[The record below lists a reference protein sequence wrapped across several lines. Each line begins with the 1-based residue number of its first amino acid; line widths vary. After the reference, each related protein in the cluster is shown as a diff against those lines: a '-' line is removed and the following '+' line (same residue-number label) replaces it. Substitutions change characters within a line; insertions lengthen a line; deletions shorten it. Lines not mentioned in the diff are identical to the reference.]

1 MQKQKTEKEDFRV
14 GDILQNANKQ
24 TNKQSWIDARVWR
37 CVIEFLNKATH
48 AMCVQ
53 LFWSFW
59 YHKSKQHMRRELL
72 LLLLLLVSSRASL
85 FSVSPP
91 SSTQILL
98 SLSTVYIRNQWFCT
112 CLIVAAFVNPPSY
125 PSTVLV
131 CRPAC
136 PVSHRADYNIAIRTT
151 PFLEF
156 HNTTLSSPPL
166 CAVRVVTLLR
176 AHTQQ
181 AMILGRRRRWIVCKK
196 RERWQ

>member
-1 MQKQKTEKEDFRV
+1 MQKQKTEKEDFRL
-14 GDILQNANKQ
+14 GDILQQ
-24 TNKQSWIDARVWR
+24 TNKQTIVNRCSCVAVCNWIFEQSYPCHVCAIVLIVFDITDRSNIW
-37 CVIEFLNKATH
+37 EENYYYYYYY
-48 AMCVQ
+48 
-53 LFWSFW
+53 W
-59 YHKSKQHMRRELL
+59 YPVVPVFSP
-72 LLLLLLVSSRASL
+72 SL
-85 FSVSPP
+85 HPHLHRFC
-91 SSTQILL
+91 

>member
-1 MQKQKTEKEDFRV
+1 MQKQKTEKEDFRL

-72 LLLLLLVSSRASL
+72 LLLLLVSSRASL

-125 PSTVLV
+125 PSTVFVVVLPALWVIARIITLQLEPPPFRISLYYPLLSPVV
-131 CRPAC
+131 CC
-136 PVSHRADYNIAIRTT
+136 
-151 PFLEF
+151 
-156 HNTTLSSPPL
+156 SSCHPPP
-166 CAVRVVTLLR
+166 R
-176 AHTQQ
+176 AHTT
-181 AMILGRRRRWIVCKK
+181 GDDSWKK
-196 RERWQ
+196 KKMNRL